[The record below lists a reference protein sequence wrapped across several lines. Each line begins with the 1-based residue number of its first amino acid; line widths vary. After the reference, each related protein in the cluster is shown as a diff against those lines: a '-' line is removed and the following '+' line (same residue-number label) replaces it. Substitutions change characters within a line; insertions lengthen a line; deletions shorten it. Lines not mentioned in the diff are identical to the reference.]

1 MNIPADLAPV
11 PGSCLSLGGRPSF
24 VGRRPSLVVA
34 LLLAGFTLWGGSGCG
49 AVAVIHDHL
58 LGPFSPAG
66 RLEPGV
72 RGHRLVLG
80 RRGLRTGATDE
91 PRLRA
96 YPPSFI
102 SQRLTR
108 FDLAA
113 NGLMLSIAN
122 RSILTHQVGTEGHQ
136 LPRQAASELVVG
148 ECKPADAV
156 AAMGPPALW
165 LRRAAGDVLIWRQEK
180 VRHLELRVGLGPA
193 SRFIPIPLVGNI
205 ELDLRFGN
213 QTEERLA
220 LLFSPEGR
228 LDVVVDSEDR
238 VGSGA
243 ASVVEEAGIPT
254 PVGAVLD
261 SEDRVGSGA
270 ASVVEEAGP
279 PAPLGA
285 VLDSEH
291 RIGSGAASVVEEAGS
306 PAPLGAVE
314 GGQ

>member
-1 MNIPADLAPV
+1 MNTLAESAPE
-11 PGSCLSLGGRPSF
+11 PGFCLSP
-24 VGRRPSLVVA
+24 GRRPSSLVVA
-34 LLLAGFTLWGGSGCG
+34 WLLAGFTLWGGSGCG
-49 AVAVIHDHL
+49 AVAVIHDHI

-80 RRGLRTGATDE
+80 RRGLQSGPTDE

-113 NGLMLSIAN
+113 NGAMVSMAN
-122 RSILTHQVGTEGHQ
+122 RSILTHQVGTEGHE

-156 AAMGPPALW
+156 AAMGPPAMW

-193 SRFIPIPLVGNI
+193 SRFIPVPLVGNI

-220 LLFSPEGR
+220 LLFSPDGS
-228 LDVVVDSEDR
+228 LD
-238 VGSGA
+238 
-243 ASVVEEAGIPT
+243 
-254 PVGAVLD
+254 AVLD
-261 SEDRVGSGA
+261 SEDRVGSGVASVVEEAGPPVPLDSEDRIGSSA

-285 VLDSEH
+285 VLDSEDC
-291 RIGSGAASVVEEAGS
+291 IGFGAASVVEEVEP
-306 PAPLGAVE
+306 PAPLGAMK